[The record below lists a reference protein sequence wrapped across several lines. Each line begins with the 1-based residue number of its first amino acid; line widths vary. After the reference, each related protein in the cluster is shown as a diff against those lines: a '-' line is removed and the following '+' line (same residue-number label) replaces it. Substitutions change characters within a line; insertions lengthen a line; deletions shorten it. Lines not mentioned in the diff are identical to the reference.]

1 MQYRLAIV
9 EDNANART
17 TLRSHMLPMGI
28 FEVSSF
34 ATGAELR
41 AALRKQHFELV
52 LIDYHLG
59 QGKTGAEWIRELRQ
73 SGLLKP
79 STGVIFITS
88 DRMPQT
94 IGRIIDVHPDILII
108 KPYTIASLSRHLD
121 HYITY
126 RNFVANVLRAL
137 DADDLQAALRIMMR
151 LSDNPVPPRLQSDV
165 LKLHA
170 RLLFESGDTENSAKM
185 YDSVLVRS
193 EKVLWAQWG
202 KIQCQH
208 AAGQWP
214 VCRDTLHALVSND
227 LARDR
232 AYEWLAS
239 MAFEEE
245 AFSQTERFLDNIR
258 FSELSVPATR
268 MKTLAY
274 QRQDRTLDAI
284 DLLQKKRAM
293 HRSAKDRFNEFTF
306 ELAEFYLRIAEENPT
321 VNRSESLSQA
331 RRMIGVAGRNQSDP
345 QLIQKRDYLLAFSA
359 VLEDDL
365 DKARQLIEDTDSAR
379 RLERADPAT
388 LAIAAKVHHATGDEE
403 TAKALLDIA
412 QKKNAGAI
420 TISEQV
426 LNQSVIKES
435 EKNIGIAADKALTLN
450 EEGTAL
456 FVIKDYINAMQRFYD
471 AFDMADNTAAFGL
484 NLLHCMVE
492 SLTPTYRRYT
502 VFSLR
507 DLLSQKPMS
516 DNNRQRLNRLTQV
529 INANADALT
538 AEEPDYSSEPVPS
551 ETETSAADE
560 SAG

>member
-34 ATGAELR
+34 ASGAELR
-41 AALRKQHFELV
+41 ASLRKQHYELI
-52 LIDYHLG
+52 LMDYHLG
-59 QGKTGAEWIRELRQ
+59 QGKTGAEWVRELRQ

-79 STGVIFITS
+79 STGLIFITS

-108 KPYTIASLSRHLD
+108 KPYTISSLNRHLD

-137 DADDLQAALRIMMR
+137 DASDLEAAIRIMVR
-151 LSDNPVPPRLQSDV
+151 LSDSQVPPRLQSDV

-170 RLLFESGDTENSAKM
+170 RLLFEAGDIENAAKM

-208 AAGQWP
+208 ATGQWP
-214 VCRDTLHALVSND
+214 VCRDTLHHMVTND

-239 MAFEEE
+239 MSFEEAE
-245 AFSQTERFLDNIR
+245 FSATERYLDNIK

-274 QRQDRTLDAI
+274 QRQDRTMDAI

-306 ELAEFYLRIAEENPT
+306 ELAEFYLRMAEESPE
-321 VNRSESLSQA
+321 VNRTESLTQA
-331 RRMIGVAGRNQSDP
+331 RRMIGVAGRSQSDP

-359 VLEDDL
+359 VLDGDEE
-365 DKARQLIEDTDSAR
+365 KAAQLIKETDNPR
-379 RLERADPAT
+379 RLERADAAT
-388 LAIAAKVHHATGDEE
+388 LALAAKVHHALGD
-403 TAKALLDIA
+403 KASARAFLTMA
-412 QKKNAGAI
+412 EKKNASAASL
-420 TISEQV
+420 SEKV
-426 LNQSVIKES
+426 LNQAFIHDSEVSVGLAM
-435 EKNIGIAADKALTLN
+435 EKAVSLN

-471 AFDMADNTAAFGL
+471 AYEIADQTAAFGL
-484 NLLHCMVE
+484 NLLQCMVE
-492 SLTPTYRRYT
+492 SRTPVYRRYS
-502 VFSLR
+502 VVKLR
-507 DLLSQKPMS
+507 DLLSQSAMS
-516 DNNRQRLNRLTQV
+516 DNNRQRLQRIIDMIDGEPRLFTDISDSDTPTSESEDV
-529 INANADALT
+529 IAGDASAN
-538 AEEPDYSSEPVPS
+538 
-551 ETETSAADE
+551 
-560 SAG
+560 